1 MRVRVVC
8 LRVRFMKAFRFVAS
22 SLLVPFAL
30 SPLSI
35 AVAQEST
42 GATLDPIVVTATLG
56 PKTVGESLASVT
68 VISEEE
74 IRSKAPADF
83 SDLLR
88 GQPGIN
94 VVGNGSFGKSTSVFT
109 RGVQNAGTVLLI
121 DGVKLHSATGGGAS
135 WQYVPTDLIQRVE
148 VVRGPRSSLYG
159 ADAMGGVVQAFS
171 LDPEQG
177 QRGWVEA
184 GAGNF
189 DTQKTSAGAS
199 GSIGNTRFSL
209 SGLHKESDGTAIIEN
224 GEDKGFRNT
233 AGLGRVVHTLD
244 NGGEASI
251 MLLQSEGN
259 TEYEGGNIDYLIR
272 TVGFGLMTPL
282 TDSWRMG
289 IQFAE
294 SRDET
299 ESFTDFGDS
308 IYNTR
313 LRQARWEN
321 TLSFNVHELVVGAE
335 LQQDEVSGSQNYS
348 ETSRTNTAVFSQL
361 RLNFG
366 PVDAQLSLRGDDNEA
381 YGTNET
387 GGLALGYSFDQSHRV
402 RASYGTA
409 FRAPTFNDLYWPL
422 SFNYQ
427 GNPDLEPEK
436 SDSYELGVSGN
447 YQVWFWDLAVYQMD
461 IDNLISSGQ
470 IGTVDTRVN
479 VDEARIRGAELGGG
493 YEHDGWRA
501 AVALTFMDP
510 EDRNTKNQLAR
521 RAKQTARFDLDKT
534 INNFEFGGSVI
545 VEGDRYDDGANTER
559 LAGFGTLD
567 IRAGWSFASNWSTR
581 LTLVNALDKEY
592 STAERFDGVKYISA
606 GRTAML
612 SVRYDIQ

>member
-1 MRVRVVC
+1 
-8 LRVRFMKAFRFVAS
+8 MKAFRFVAS